1 MRIIDLSQP
10 YKMGM
15 AQFPGTPD
23 LDVKQIAKI
32 EDGGFRITDFHAI
45 VHVGTH
51 CDAPAHCVPGAPTM
65 EAFPIDTFIGEAVIV
80 DACVDESR
88 EIGVE
93 VLKGHDI
100 KEGDIVLIRTGYCK
114 YWEDPAYV
122 EDAPYLTEELAR
134 KLAELKVKAVGMDF
148 LSPDRVDSTTS
159 PVHHILMENNI
170 IIIENLANLKEIDV
184 PRVFFAAPPI
194 LIDKADGG
202 FTRAFAIIFDDNCCC
217 R

>member
-80 DACVDESR
+80 DACVDGR

-100 KEGDIVLIRTGYCK
+100 KEGDIVLIRRATAK

-122 EDAPYLTEELAR
+122 EDAP
-134 KLAELKVKAVGMDF
+134 
-148 LSPDRVDSTTS
+148 
-159 PVHHILMENNI
+159 I
-170 IIIENLANLKEIDV
+170 
-184 PRVFFAAPPI
+184 
-194 LIDKADGG
+194 
-202 FTRAFAIIFDDNCCC
+202 
-217 R
+217 